1 MTIPTTGAPHQTP
14 LATDDA
20 LRLQTLLLE
29 RMREGV
35 TVSDEQGY
43 IVYTNPAEDH
53 MFGYEPGALVGR
65 HVTVQFAL
73 PPEESARL
81 FAEVIEELRAGRQ
94 WEGDLERTRSDGSR
108 FVAHAR
114 VSALEMSGRTYWV
127 CIQEDVTERRRARA
141 VADQAERRLRFLARA
156 SAELAGSLD
165 VQSAVETV
173 ANFAVPEL
181 ADWCF
186 VEILDANG
194 IPRPQ
199 VVRHQDPAKV
209 ALGWAVMI
217 RYPIKAENQF
227 GSMVVARTGEP
238 VLVPEIPPGVFEAIA
253 HDAEHLRLLRETGFT
268 SSVQAP
274 LRAGGVVMGVLTL
287 AMTAESGRRFDEAD
301 FALVCEVAARVS
313 IALENAH
320 LYAAERR
327 ARADAEE
334 ARARADAARIRAD
347 EASRAKS
354 DFLAVMSHEFRT
366 PLNAIAGYAELIE
379 IGVHGPITDEQRT
392 ALSRMRT
399 SQRHLAGLVNEVLDY
414 ARIEAGAV
422 QYASEP
428 VLLADV
434 IATCE
439 ALTAP
444 QMREKAL
451 RFVRHGV
458 DGAVVRADREKLRQ
472 IVLNLLSN
480 AMKFTDADGTIM
492 VTTERRGANVALHVS
507 DTGCGIDPDQAARV
521 FEPFVQA
528 DYRHTRE
535 HGGVGLGLA
544 ISRDLARGM
553 GGDVSVVSA
562 VGIGSTFTLTLPA
575 G

>member
-1 MTIPTTGAPHQTP
+1 MTIPTTGAPHHDP
-14 LATDDA
+14 LGTDDA

-73 PPEESARL
+73 TPEESARL
-81 FAEVIEELRAGRQ
+81 FAAVIEQLRAGGQ
-94 WEGDLERTRSDGSR
+94 WEGDLERARSDGSR
-108 FVAHAR
+108 FIAHAR

-127 CIQEDVTERRRARA
+127 CIQEDVTEQRRARA
-141 VADQAERRLRFLARA
+141 VADQAERRLGFLARA

-165 VQSAVETV
+165 VQAALETV
-173 ANFAVPEL
+173 ADFAVPEL

-209 ALGWAVMI
+209 AYGWAVMI
-217 RYPIKAENQF
+217 RYPIKPENQF
-227 GSMVVARTGEP
+227 GSMLVARTGEP

-392 ALSRMRT
+392 ALARMRT

-422 QYASEP
+422 RYASEP

-434 IATCE
+434 VTTCE

-507 DTGCGIDPDQAARV
+507 DTGCGIDPDQAARI

-528 DYRHTRE
+528 DYRRTRE

-544 ISRDLARGM
+544 ICRDLARGM